1 LAQVV
6 LAQAALGASSGRQRQ
21 THQQTASVSVSRGAM
36 AGQQRQESGCIPC
49 FNCCVTVP
57 QDKIYAVE
65 LFGSFQK
72 VVGAGLNI
80 VGCDVGGCCISFR
93 SISKRV
99 EQNDVIV
106 ETKTKDNVFVM
117 VKVSVQQQVIPEQAQ
132 SAIYKLANVGA
143 QIDSYVS
150 DVIRSAVPK
159 MTLDEAFEEKDR
171 ISQGVTDALTK
182 SMHEYGFQ
190 IIKALV
196 TELKPS
202 QDVVNAMNEINKQK
216 RLRDAAMM
224 AAEADK
230 IRVVKKAEAD
240 CEASRLQG
248 EGIAKQREAI
258 VEGLKRSVCSGTDE
272 TLSSEKVS
280 ELLLITQYFET
291 LKDIGANPKTNAVFI
306 PHSPADGVRDI
317 SSQIRNGIM
326 QGGAPGQQRM

>member
-1 LAQVV
+1 
-6 LAQAALGASSGRQRQ
+6 
-21 THQQTASVSVSRGAM
+21 M

-65 LFGSFQK
+65 LFGSFTK
-72 VVGAGLNI
+72 VIGSGLNV

-93 SISKRV
+93 SITKRV
-99 EQNDVIV
+99 EQNDVFV
-106 ETKTKDNVFVM
+106 ETKTKDNVFVL
-117 VKVSVQQQVIPEQAQ
+117 VKVSVQQQVIPEQAE

-150 DVIRSAVPK
+150 DVVRSCVPR
-159 MTLDEAFEEKDR
+159 MTLDEAFEEKDN
-171 ISQGVTDALTK
+171 ISSAVNQALTK

-202 QDVVNAMNEINKQK
+202 QDVMNSMNEINKQK

-224 AAEADK
+224 ASEAEK

-240 CEASRLQG
+240 CEAARLQG

-258 VEGLKRSVCSGTDE
+258 VDGLKRSVTSGTDE
-272 TLSSEKVS
+272 QLSSDKVS

-291 LKDIGANPKTNAVFI
+291 LKEIGANSKSNSVFI
-306 PHSPADGVRDI
+306 PHSPADGVKDI
-317 SSQIRNGIM
+317 SAQIRNGIM
-326 QGGAPGQQRM
+326 QGGAPGQMRM

>member
-1 LAQVV
+1 
-6 LAQAALGASSGRQRQ
+6 
-21 THQQTASVSVSRGAM
+21 
-36 AGQQRQESGCIPC
+36 
-49 FNCCVTVP
+49 VTVP

-65 LFGSFQK
+65 LFGSFTK
-72 VVGAGLNI
+72 VIGSGLNV

-93 SISKRV
+93 SITKRV
-99 EQNDVIV
+99 EQNDVFV
-106 ETKTKDNVFVM
+106 ETKTKDNVFVL
-117 VKVSVQQQVIPEQAQ
+117 VKVSVQQQVIPEQAE

-150 DVIRSAVPK
+150 DVVRSCVPK
-159 MTLDEAFEEKDR
+159 MTLDEAFEEKDN
-171 ISQGVTDALTK
+171 ISSAVNEALTK

-202 QDVVNAMNEINKQK
+202 QDVMNSMNEINKQK

-224 AAEADK
+224 ASEAEK

-240 CEASRLQG
+240 CEAARLQG

-258 VEGLKRSVCSGTDE
+258 VDGLKRSVTSGTSE
-272 TLSSEKVS
+272 QLSSDKVS

-291 LKDIGANPKTNAVFI
+291 LKEIGANSKSNSVFI
-306 PHSPADGVRDI
+306 PHSPADGVKDI
-317 SSQIRNGIM
+317 SAQIRNGIM
-326 QGGAPGQQRM
+326 QGGAPGQMRM

>member
-1 LAQVV
+1 
-6 LAQAALGASSGRQRQ
+6 
-21 THQQTASVSVSRGAM
+21 M

-49 FNCCVTVP
+49 FNCCATVP

-65 LFGSFQK
+65 LFGSFTK
-72 VVGAGLNI
+72 VIGSGLNV

-93 SISKRV
+93 SITKRV
-99 EQNDVIV
+99 EQNDVFV
-106 ETKTKDNVFVM
+106 ETKTKDNVFVL
-117 VKVSVQQQVIPEQAQ
+117 VKVSVQQQVIPEQAE

-150 DVIRSAVPK
+150 DVVRSFVPK
-159 MTLDEAFEEKDR
+159 MTLDEAFEEKDK
-171 ISQGVTDALTK
+171 ISSAVNDALTK

-202 QDVVNAMNEINKQK
+202 QDVMNSMNEINKQK

-224 AAEADK
+224 ASEAEK

-240 CEASRLQG
+240 CEAARLQG

-258 VEGLKRSVCSGTDE
+258 VDGLKRSVTSGTSE
-272 TLSSEKVS
+272 QLSSDKVS

-291 LKDIGANPKTNAVFI
+291 LKEIGANSKSNSVFI
-306 PHSPADGVRDI
+306 PHSPADGVKDI
-317 SSQIRNGIM
+317 SAQIRNGIM
-326 QGGAPGQQRM
+326 QGGAPGQMRM

>member
-1 LAQVV
+1 
-6 LAQAALGASSGRQRQ
+6 
-21 THQQTASVSVSRGAM
+21 M

-65 LFGSFQK
+65 LFGSFTK
-72 VVGAGLNI
+72 VIGSGLNV

-93 SISKRV
+93 SITKRV
-99 EQNDVIV
+99 EQNDVFV
-106 ETKTKDNVFVM
+106 ETKTKDNVFVL
-117 VKVSVQQQVIPEQAQ
+117 VKVSVQQQVIPEQAE

-150 DVIRSAVPK
+150 DVVRSCVPK
-159 MTLDEAFEEKDR
+159 MTLDEAFEEKDS
-171 ISQGVTDALTK
+171 ISSAVNEALTK

-202 QDVVNAMNEINKQK
+202 QDVMNSMNEINKQK

-224 AAEADK
+224 ASEAEK

-240 CEASRLQG
+240 CEAARLQG

-258 VEGLKRSVCSGTDE
+258 VDGLKRSVTSGTDE
-272 TLSSEKVS
+272 QLSSDKVS

-291 LKDIGANPKTNAVFI
+291 LKEIGANSKSNSVFI
-306 PHSPADGVRDI
+306 PHSPADGVKDI
-317 SSQIRNGIM
+317 SAQIRNGIM
-326 QGGAPGQQRM
+326 QGGAPGQMRM

>member
-1 LAQVV
+1 
-6 LAQAALGASSGRQRQ
+6 
-21 THQQTASVSVSRGAM
+21 M
-36 AGQQRQESGCIPC
+36 AGQQRQETGCLPC

-65 LFGSFQK
+65 QFGSFQK
-72 VVGAGLNI
+72 VIGAGLNI
-80 VGCDVGGCCISFR
+80 VGFDLMGCCISFR

-99 EQNDVIV
+99 EQNDVFV
-106 ETKTKDNVFVM
+106 ETKTKDNVFVL
-117 VKVSVQQQVIPEQAQ
+117 VKVSVQQQVIPEQAE
-132 SAIYKLANVGA
+132 SAIYKLANVSA

-159 MTLDEAFEEKDR
+159 MTLDEAFEEKDK
-171 ISQGVTDALTK
+171 ISQGVNEALTK

-202 QDVVNAMNEINKQK
+202 QDVMNSMNEINKQK
-216 RLRDAAMM
+216 RLRDAALM
-224 AAEADK
+224 ASEAEK

-240 CEASRLQG
+240 CEAARLQG

-258 VEGLKRSVCSGTDE
+258 VDGLKRSVTSGTSE
-272 TLSSEKVS
+272 TLSSDKVS

-291 LKDIGANPKTNAVFI
+291 MKDIGASGKSSTVFI
-306 PHSPADGVRDI
+306 PHQPNVGDI
-317 SSQIRNGIM
+317 SSQIRNGVM
-326 QGGAPGQQRM
+326 QGSPGQMRM

>member
-1 LAQVV
+1 
-6 LAQAALGASSGRQRQ
+6 
-21 THQQTASVSVSRGAM
+21 
-36 AGQQRQESGCIPC
+36 
-49 FNCCVTVP
+49 VTVP

-65 LFGSFQK
+65 LFGSFTK
-72 VVGAGLNI
+72 VIGSGLNV

-93 SISKRV
+93 SITKRV
-99 EQNDVIV
+99 EQNDVFV
-106 ETKTKDNVFVM
+106 ETKTKDNVFVL
-117 VKVSVQQQVIPEQAQ
+117 VKVSVQQQVIPEQAE

-150 DVIRSAVPK
+150 DVVRSCVPK
-159 MTLDEAFEEKDR
+159 MTLDEAFEEKDS
-171 ISQGVTDALTK
+171 ISSAVNEALTK

-202 QDVVNAMNEINKQK
+202 QDVMNSMNEINKQK

-224 AAEADK
+224 ASEAEK

-240 CEASRLQG
+240 CEAARLQG

-258 VEGLKRSVCSGTDE
+258 VDGLKRSVTSGTSE
-272 TLSSEKVS
+272 QLSSDKVS

-291 LKDIGANPKTNAVFI
+291 LKEIGANSKSNSVFI

-317 SSQIRNGIM
+317 SAQIRNGIM
-326 QGGAPGQQRM
+326 QGGAPGQVRM

>member
-1 LAQVV
+1 
-6 LAQAALGASSGRQRQ
+6 
-21 THQQTASVSVSRGAM
+21 M

-65 LFGSFQK
+65 HFGSFQK
-72 VVGAGLNI
+72 VIGSGLSI

-93 SISKRV
+93 SITKRV
-99 EQNDVIV
+99 EQNDVFV
-106 ETKTKDNVFVM
+106 ETKTKDNVFVL
-117 VKVSVQQQVIPEQAQ
+117 VKVSVQQQVIPEQAE
-132 SAIYKLANVGA
+132 SAIYKLANVSA

-150 DVIRSAVPK
+150 DVVRSFVPK
-159 MTLDEAFEEKDR
+159 MALDEAFEEKDK
-171 ISQGVTDALTK
+171 ISSAVNDALTK

-202 QDVVNAMNEINKQK
+202 QDVMNSMNEINKQK

-224 AAEADK
+224 ASEAEK

-240 CEASRLQG
+240 CEAARLQG

-258 VEGLKRSVCSGTDE
+258 VDGLKRSVTSGTSE
-272 TLSSEKVS
+272 QLSSDKVS

-291 LKDIGANPKTNAVFI
+291 LKEIGANSKSNSVFI
-306 PHSPADGVRDI
+306 PHSPADGVKDI
-317 SSQIRNGIM
+317 SAQIRNGIM
-326 QGGAPGQQRM
+326 QGGAPGQMRM

>member
-1 LAQVV
+1 
-6 LAQAALGASSGRQRQ
+6 
-21 THQQTASVSVSRGAM
+21 M

-65 LFGSFQK
+65 LFGSFTK
-72 VVGAGLNI
+72 VIGSGLNV

-93 SISKRV
+93 SITKRV
-99 EQNDVIV
+99 EQNDVFV
-106 ETKTKDNVFVM
+106 ETKTKDNVFVL
-117 VKVSVQQQVIPEQAQ
+117 VKVSVQQQVIPEQAE

-143 QIDSYVS
+143 QIDSYVA
-150 DVIRSAVPK
+150 DVVRSFVPK
-159 MTLDEAFEEKDR
+159 MTLDEAFEEKDK
-171 ISQGVTDALTK
+171 ISSAVNDALTK

-202 QDVVNAMNEINKQK
+202 QDVMNSMNEINKQK

-224 AAEADK
+224 ASEAEK

-240 CEASRLQG
+240 CEAARLQG

-258 VEGLKRSVCSGTDE
+258 VDGLKRSVTSGTSE
-272 TLSSEKVS
+272 QLSSDKVS

-291 LKDIGANPKTNAVFI
+291 LKEIGANSKSNSVFI

-317 SSQIRNGIM
+317 SAQIRTGIM
-326 QGGAPGQQRM
+326 QGGAPGQVRM

>member
-1 LAQVV
+1 MGR
-6 LAQAALGASSGRQRQ
+6 AAE
-21 THQQTASVSVSRGAM
+21 AM

-65 LFGSFQK
+65 LFGSFTK
-72 VVGAGLNI
+72 VIGSGLNV
-80 VGCDVGGCCISFR
+80 VGCDVGGRCIT
-93 SISKRV
+93 KRV
-99 EQNDVIV
+99 EQNDVFV
-106 ETKTKDNVFVM
+106 ETKTKDNVFVL
-117 VKVSVQQQVIPEQAQ
+117 VRVSVQQQVIPEQAE

-150 DVIRSAVPK
+150 DVVRSCVPK
-159 MTLDEAFEEKDR
+159 MTLDEAFEEKDN
-171 ISQGVTDALTK
+171 ISSAVNDALTK

-202 QDVVNAMNEINKQK
+202 QDVMNSMNEINKQK

-224 AAEADK
+224 ASEAEK

-240 CEASRLQG
+240 CEAARLQG

-258 VEGLKRSVCSGTDE
+258 VDGLKRSVTSGTSE
-272 TLSSEKVS
+272 QTPSPTPSSSRTAPQMASRTSLLRSATASCRAAPRADAHVS
-280 ELLLITQYFET
+280 GSKRCKHSIVWM
-291 LKDIGANPKTNAVFI
+291 GPKR
-306 PHSPADGVRDI
+306 PRE
-317 SSQIRNGIM
+317 
-326 QGGAPGQQRM
+326 APKRPKR